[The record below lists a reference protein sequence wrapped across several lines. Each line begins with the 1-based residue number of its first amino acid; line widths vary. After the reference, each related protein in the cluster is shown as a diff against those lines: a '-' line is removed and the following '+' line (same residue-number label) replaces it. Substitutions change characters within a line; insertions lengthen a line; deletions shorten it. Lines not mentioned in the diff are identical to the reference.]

1 MIRRPPRSTR
11 FPHTTLCRSDVHTV
25 DAPYRWLPA
34 LGEVDLHLIGEG
46 RHERLWDALGAH
58 VRTYDTPNGPVG
70 GTSFAVWAPTA
81 QGVRVTGD
89 FDGWEIG
96 RASCRE
102 RV

>member
-25 DAPYRWLPA
+25 DDPYRWLPT

-70 GTSFAVWAPTA
+70 GNSFALWAPTDRKSTRLNSSHA
-81 QGVRVTGD
+81 NILYAV
-89 FDGWEIG
+89 F
-96 RASCRE
+96 CLKK
-102 RV
+102 